1 MQVDICIIG
10 AGSAGLTVAAAA
22 QQMGASCALIEKDLM
37 GGDCLNYGCIPSKA
51 LIAAGRAANSI
62 HQAKDFG
69 ISAGWPVVD
78 SEKVYNHV
86 RDIVDSIAPNDSLER
101 FQALGV
107 KVIQANGSF
116 EGRDRVVAGNIIIRA
131 RQFVIAT
138 GSSAYIPQI
147 DGLESVFYHTNKTIF
162 DGPNLPEKLII
173 IGGGPLGIELAQAH
187 RHLGCKVTVIEKFSI
202 MSRDDPELVEV
213 LRKKLDQEGVII
225 KEGCSI
231 LGVERLSNG
240 VSVKIKA
247 GLFEEKLSGTHLLIA
262 AGRRPN
268 VDSLDL
274 EKAGIHYS
282 SKGIMVDSR
291 LRTSNKRIFAIGDV
305 IGGYQFTHVA
315 SYHAGIVIQNALFR
329 LPKKTNTD
337 YIPRVTYTS
346 PELAQVGLTLSE
358 ARKKHNNIKSLS
370 WKYMNIDRP
379 IAERQID
386 GLIKVITTKKGT
398 IIGCGIVG
406 AHAGELIQSWVLAI
420 SKKMKISEFATTI
433 SPYPT
438 FGEISKKVAGSFYT
452 DTLFSEKTKRLV
464 RFLKLFF

>member
-37 GGDCLNYGCIPSKA
+37 GGDCLNYGCVPSKA

-62 HQAKDFG
+62 NQAKDFG

-240 VSVKIKA
+240 V
-247 GLFEEKLSGTHLLIA
+247 LFEKN
-262 AGRRPN
+262 P
-268 VDSLDL
+268 
-274 EKAGIHYS
+274 
-282 SKGIMVDSR
+282 
-291 LRTSNKRIFAIGDV
+291 
-305 IGGYQFTHVA
+305 
-315 SYHAGIVIQNALFR
+315 
-329 LPKKTNTD
+329 
-337 YIPRVTYTS
+337 
-346 PELAQVGLTLSE
+346 
-358 ARKKHNNIKSLS
+358 
-370 WKYMNIDRP
+370 
-379 IAERQID
+379 
-386 GLIKVITTKKGT
+386 
-398 IIGCGIVG
+398 
-406 AHAGELIQSWVLAI
+406 
-420 SKKMKISEFATTI
+420 
-433 SPYPT
+433 
-438 FGEISKKVAGSFYT
+438 
-452 DTLFSEKTKRLV
+452 
-464 RFLKLFF
+464 